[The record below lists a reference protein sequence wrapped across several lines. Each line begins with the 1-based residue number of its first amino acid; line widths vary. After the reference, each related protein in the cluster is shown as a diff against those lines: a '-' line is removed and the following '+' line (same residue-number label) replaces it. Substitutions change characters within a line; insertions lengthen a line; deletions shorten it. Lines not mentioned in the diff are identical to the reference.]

1 MNSVTVINSRIAP
14 GSTVKPRILDSLA
27 RKAVLRRLADL
38 RHGELTLLDGPQ
50 EYRFG
55 QPTERCNLSVRVT
68 VRDQRFY
75 SDIAFAGTIGA
86 GEAYMCNYWETNDL
100 TALIRIF
107 AVNRRL
113 QDDMEG
119 GLALITIPIQKILHW
134 FNRNTRSGSRKNI
147 AAHYDLGNEL
157 FRIMLDETMMYSS
170 AIFTHGEMP
179 LHEAQINRM
188 DIICKKLDLKPSDH
202 LLEIGTG
209 WGGFSM
215 HAARNYGCRVV
226 TTTIS
231 REQYELACKRVR
243 KEGLSDRITV
253 LLKDYRELSGQYD
266 KLVSI
271 EMIEAVGADNLETY
285 FKQCGRLLKPDG
297 AMLLQAITIADQR
310 YNQALRE
317 VDFIQQYIFPGG
329 FLPSIQAMSTTMT
342 RSSDLRIVQLDDIGP
357 HYVTTLAA
365 WRERFLERL
374 DDVRALGFDE
384 RFIRMWLF
392 YLCYS
397 EGGFRERALGTV
409 QMLLT
414 RPEWR
419 GDVQAGTP

>member
-38 RHGELTLLDGPQ
+38 RHGELTLLDGPR

-107 AVNRRL
+107 AVNRRV

-119 GLALITIPIQKILHW
+119 GLALITAPIQKILHW
-134 FNRNTRSGSRKNI
+134 FNRNTRRGSRKNI

-170 AIFTHGEMP
+170 AIFAHGEMP
-179 LHEAQINRM
+179 LHEAQSNRM
-188 DIICKKLDLKPSDH
+188 DIICKKLDLKPSDQ

-209 WGGFSM
+209 WGGFSI

-231 REQYELACKRVR
+231 REQYELACQRVR
-243 KEGLSDRITV
+243 EEGLSDRITV

-271 EMIEAVGADNLETY
+271 EMIEAVGHHYYETY
-285 FKQCGRLLKPDG
+285 FRKCSELLKDDG
-297 AMLLQAITIADQR
+297 MMFLQAITITDQR
-310 YNQALRE
+310 YESARKS
-317 VDFIQQYIFPGG
+317 VDFIKRYIFPGSCI
-329 FLPSIQAMSTTMT
+329 PSNTSILEAVTKA
-342 RSSDLRIVQLDDIGP
+342 SDLRLFSLTDIGP
-357 HYVTTLAA
+357 HYATTLRR
-365 WRERFLERL
+365 WRENFFAGINRIKG
-374 DDVRALGFDE
+374 LGYGDE
-384 RFIRMWLF
+384 FIRMWDF
-392 YLCYS
+392 YLCYC
-397 EGGFRERALGTV
+397 EGGFTERVISDAH
-409 QMLLT
+409 MLLVKPGNRCT
-414 RPEWR
+414 HLN
-419 GDVQAGTP
+419 

>member
-38 RHGELTLLDGPQ
+38 RHGELTLLDGPR

-107 AVNRRL
+107 AVNRRV

-119 GLALITIPIQKILHW
+119 GLALITAPLQKILHW
-134 FNRNTRSGSRKNI
+134 FNRNTRRGSRKNI

-170 AIFTHGEMP
+170 AIFAHGEMP

-271 EMIEAVGADNLETY
+271 EMIEAVGHHYYETY
-285 FKQCGRLLKPDG
+285 FRKCSELLKDDG
-297 AMLLQAITIADQR
+297 MMFLQAITIADQR
-310 YNQALRE
+310 YESARKS
-317 VDFIQQYIFPGG
+317 VDFIKRYIFPGSCI
-329 FLPSIQAMSTTMT
+329 PSNTSILEAVTKAG
-342 RSSDLRIVQLDDIGP
+342 DLRLFSLTDIGP
-357 HYVTTLAA
+357 HYATTLRR
-365 WRERFLERL
+365 WRENFFAGINRIKS
-374 DDVRALGFDE
+374 LGYGE
-384 RFIRMWLF
+384 EFIRMWKF
-392 YLCYS
+392 YLCYC
-397 EGGFRERALGTV
+397 EGGFTERVISNAH
-409 QMLLT
+409 MLLVKPGN
-414 RPEWR
+414 RC
-419 GDVQAGTP
+419 AHLN